1 MTELEAIPALGIYP
15 DREKPLEVK
24 IEVFEGP
31 LELLLHL
38 IRKKKVSI
46 DEVKLADLTAA
57 YLSYIRALQAVD
69 LDIAGEFLE
78 IAATLILIKSRTL
91 LPKPPVT
98 EDGEEAEEAPEGSEM
113 EDDSNEDDD
122 APNHYGHHH
131 TATLA
136 QIFQA

>member
-1 MTELEAIPALGIYP
+1 MTDLEAIPALGIYP

-46 DEVKLADLTAA
+46 DEVQLADLTTA
-57 YLSYIRALQAVD
+57 YLSYNRALRAVD

-91 LPKPPVT
+91 LPKPLLT
-98 EDGEEAEEAPEGSEM
+98 EDSEEGEDPEETLRRRLM
-113 EDDSNEDDD
+113 E
-122 APNHYGHHH
+122 
-131 TATLA
+131 
-136 QIFQA
+136 